1 MKPDLTPKTGGVA
14 SIGLELGAHGNQ
26 DGIKTGTKG
35 DHVVSALRSYIAGG
49 EFGPGEKIS
58 LRKLAAALDVSVMP
72 VRNAV
77 AKLQSDGVVDI
88 EPGRAVRIK
97 KMGVSEFRELTTIRL
112 QIEGFAAGLAAQN
125 RSDEDIQAMQTFCS
139 DFARMAIDR
148 DVPPSVASRVNMGF
162 HFAVYRAAGM
172 PMLSDIIERLW
183 IKAGPS
189 VSYFIKSERSPVP
202 TNHGI
207 DLHRRALRGI
217 IARDSEE
224 AKSAIM
230 RDIELASERLISAD
244 IFDG

>member
-1 MKPDLTPKTGGVA
+1 MKPDLSSKTAGVP
-14 SIGLELGAHGNQ
+14 SMGLELGTHGELN
-26 DGIKTGTKG
+26 GIKAGTKG

-77 AKLQSDGVVDI
+77 ARLQSDGVVDI

-97 KMGVSEFRELTTIRL
+97 KMGISEFRELTAIRL

-125 RSDEDIQAMQTFCS
+125 RSEEDIRTMQAFCS
-139 DFARMAIDR
+139 DFERMAIDR
-148 DVPPSVASRVNMGF
+148 DVPPSAASRVNMGF
-162 HFAVYRAAGM
+162 HFAVYHAAGM

-183 IKAGPS
+183 MKAGPS

-207 DLHRRALRGI
+207 DLHRRALSAI

-224 AKSAIM
+224 AKAAIT

-244 IFDG
+244 IFDD